1 MSPRENWRR
10 EIAAALAMTAV
21 LMFAAMS
28 APVAQAQPLPQART
42 QGSIDYVT
50 GGVGKEEAD
59 ALKLASRDYSLTLEL
74 ASSGPTPD
82 GHTMG
87 AYVANAAVVIRD
99 AQGRE
104 VLNTRTDGPLLLA
117 QLPAGRYSVS
127 AEWNGVRK
135 QANIELKASVRRH
148 VVFDFARGADQE

>member
-10 EIAAALAMTAV
+10 EMAAALAVTAV

-28 APVAQAQPLPQART
+28 APVAQAQSLPQART

-59 ALKLASRDYSLTLEL
+59 ALKQASSDYSLTLEL
-74 ASSGPTPD
+74 ASSGPTPE
-82 GHTMG
+82 GRTMG
-87 AYVANAAVVIRD
+87 AYIANAAVVIRD

-117 QLPAGRYSVS
+117 RLPAGKYSIG

-135 QANIELKASVRRH
+135 QANIELNGSVRRH

>member
-1 MSPRENWRR
+1 MSARESWQR
-10 EIAAALAMTAV
+10 ELAAALAMTAL

-28 APVAQAQPLPQART
+28 APVAQAQLPQART
-42 QGSIDYVT
+42 QGSVDYVT

-59 ALKLASRDYSLTLEL
+59 ALKQASGDYSLTLEL
-74 ASSGPTPD
+74 ASSGPTPE

-87 AYVANAAVVIRD
+87 AYVANALVVIRD
-99 AQGRE
+99 AQGHE

-117 QLPAGRYSVS
+117 RLPAGKYTVS

-135 QANIELKASVRRH
+135 QTNVELGGIRRH